1 MDCEQCAYYAYDE
14 EYEEYTCTVSYA
26 MDEDDLARRMGQG
39 RGRNSCPYFRN
50 GDEYLVVR
58 HQM

>member
-1 MDCEQCAYYAYDE
+1 MLCEQCAYYEYDE
-14 EYEEYTCTVSYA
+14 EDEAWYCGMD
-26 MDEDDLARRMGQG
+26 MDEDDYARLIGSRY
-39 RGRNSCPYFRN
+39 RECPYFRN

>member
-1 MDCEQCAYYAYDE
+1 MQYNCEFCAYYEYDE
-14 EYEEYTCTVSYA
+14 DDDSYFCSA
-26 MDEDDLARRMGQG
+26 SMDEDDYAHLMLESHR
-39 RGRNSCPYFRN
+39 SCPYFRN

>member
-1 MDCEQCAYYAYDE
+1 MSNSCEFCAYYEYDE
-14 EYEEYTCTVSYA
+14 EEDAYYCSTY
-26 MDEDDLARRMGQG
+26 MDEDDYAHLVSGSRS
-39 RGRNSCPYFRN
+39 SCPYFRN